1 MHICVCKYI
10 YIYIYIYL
18 CVCLSYVFSSSVL
31 FKSLLYKLLQT
42 NIYLQIL
49 EKISTI
55 VNGKVFKNVKI
66 ENGMLPV

>member
-1 MHICVCKYI
+1 M
-10 YIYIYIYL
+10 